1 MKWWEGKKT
10 WPFISSHAAH
20 AKLDG
25 ANGKI
30 RRRWRQIRRIWMD
43 FDAYLRRN
51 GTLMHIQRDLWP
63 HTLTQH
69 WPLTSCILRPTHYI
83 FMIMQIRPHPSLLF
97 ITLMNIHDDSATSLL
112 RDVTSLKGCD
122 VMTSWRHDVMTSL
135 KTRMLSHCIFFYE
148 SVSHPRSLCRRV
160 MTSSV
165 TFDPLPH
172 LNSPLIC
179 PSSFTFDRS
188 FWPPHLI
195 PRSTL
200 M

>member
-1 MKWWEGKKT
+1 MKWWEGKKA

-30 RRRWRQIRRIWMD
+30 RRRWLQIRRIWMD

-97 ITLMNIHDDSATSLL
+97 ITLMNIHDDSATS
-112 RDVTSLKGCD
+112 DVTSLEGCD
-122 VMTSWRHDVMTSL
+122 VTQQRGLLSIFVQVPPLKRHG
-135 KTRMLSHCIFFYE
+135 SH
-148 SVSHPRSLCRRV
+148 SVLTLWEPCLLLVGTTKCL
-160 MTSSV
+160 V
-165 TFDPLPH
+165 TFYLVHITAP
-172 LNSPLIC
+172 NY
-179 PSSFTFDRS
+179 DRVTIIVK
-188 FWPPHLI
+188 H
-195 PRSTL
+195 TL
-200 M
+200 CWNFKSCYKVNQK

>member
-43 FDAYLRRN
+43 FDAFLRRN

-83 FMIMQIRPHPSLLF
+83 FMIMQTRPHPSLLF

-112 RDVTSLKGCD
+112 RDVTSLVLLFVFGFCHYY
-122 VMTSWRHDVMTSL
+122 RN
-135 KTRMLSHCIFFYE
+135 I
-148 SVSHPRSLCRRV
+148 
-160 MTSSV
+160 
-165 TFDPLPH
+165 LPPKFT
-172 LNSPLIC
+172 LNSGLLFGLLHNTEEMLANEGVYYISRNWPENTAWNARSYSSLIVH
-179 PSSFTFDRS
+179 SWS
-188 FWPPHLI
+188 W
-195 PRSTL
+195 
-200 M
+200 